1 MNVYHSKKMKEIH
14 LGHMVENQLYY
25 IQRGNNKFKAVYDRY
40 EKNKW
45 FFKKIIRLNTPHN
58 WCGHIGFFEHLN
70 YTVYESQKTKIQ
82 TEMETRAIKTIL
94 IDITGTEI
102 Y

>member
-1 MNVYHSKKMKEIH
+1 MKQIQ
-14 LGHMVENQLYY
+14 LGHMVKGQTYY
-25 IQRGNNKFKAVYDRY
+25 IQRGNNKFKAVYDGY
-40 EKNKW
+40 ENCKYN
-45 FFKKIIRLNTPHN
+45 FKKIIRLNTPIN
-58 WCGHIGFFEHLN
+58 WCGYIGFFEHLN

-82 TEMETRAIKTIL
+82 TAMETRAIKTIL

>member
-1 MNVYHSKKMKEIH
+1 MKPIT
-14 LGHMVENQLYY
+14 LDNLVEGKIYY
-25 IQRGNNKFKAVYDRY
+25 IQYGNNKFKAVYDRY

-45 FFKKIIRLNTPHN
+45 YFKKIIRLNTPHN
-58 WCGHIGFFEHLN
+58 WCGHIGLDVFIY

-82 TEMETRAIKTIL
+82 SAMESRAINKIMME
-94 IDITGTEI
+94 ITGTEI